1 MSIGSNVQQIAGF
14 ELGFDKLTT
23 KMPFYVPYELTTIN
37 SEMRCYIII
46 IFTQIMMYSGIE
58 IMEDITI
65 SFLLNFQLT

>member
-1 MSIGSNVQQIAGF
+1 MSIGSNVQQIAEF
-14 ELGFDKLTT
+14 ELRLDKLTT
-23 KMPFYVPYELTTIN
+23 KMPFYVPYELITIN